1 MSLDESRILVQ
12 FDRKDAVVIF
22 DFEQVGGKIGSAKLR
37 IDAKEGHYVKPKRK
51 QLKSF
56 FQTHRREVTAIFR
69 AARLTLQESCE

>member
-12 FDRKDAVVIF
+12 FDRKH
-22 DFEQVGGKIGSAKLR
+22 R
-37 IDAKEGHYVKPKRK
+37 CHK

-56 FQTHRREVTAIFR
+56 FRTHRREVTAMFR